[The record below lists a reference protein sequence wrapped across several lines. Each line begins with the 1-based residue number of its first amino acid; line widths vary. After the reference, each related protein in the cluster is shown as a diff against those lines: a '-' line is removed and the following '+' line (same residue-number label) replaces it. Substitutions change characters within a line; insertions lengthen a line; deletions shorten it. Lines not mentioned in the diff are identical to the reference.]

1 MKELIKVE
9 SLSFIE
15 SKRQEIKEAMENIKV
30 VIVNDPETYK
40 EAVLIKRE
48 AEKVKKD
55 LERFRIDFNKEFTK
69 VVKSLYEPIDLV
81 IDNQGLEISEWD
93 DKLNNEK
100 LEVIEAHFNTLNS
113 PVDLERLFDNRYFNK
128 TYDVKDA
135 CLDLESKVVKIKSD
149 LDIIKTLSPEPRL
162 KVLYLE
168 HLDITK
174 AKELFDL
181 ENNNVVE
188 VKEVGNGKLKYNL
201 TFETDKETFAK
212 IERFIQALGIELN
225 EFHS

>member
-149 LDIIKTLSPEPRL
+149 LDIVKMLSPEPRL
-162 KVLYLE
+162 KELYLE

>member
-9 SLSFIE
+9 NLSFIE

-30 VIVNDPETYK
+30 VIVNDPDTYK

-48 AEKVKKD
+48 AENVKKD

-81 IDNQGLEISEWD
+81 IDNQGLEISEWG

-100 LEVIEAHFNTLNS
+100 LEVIVAHFNTLNS

-149 LDIIKTLSPEPRL
+149 LDIIKMLSPEPRL
-162 KVLYLE
+162 KELYLK

-181 ENNNVVE
+181 ENNNTVKVE
-188 VKEVGNGKLKYNL
+188 QLENLKFQYHL
-201 TFETDKETFAK
+201 TFETDEETFAK

>member
-9 SLSFIE
+9 NLSFIE

-69 VVKSLYEPIDLV
+69 VVKSLYDPIDLV

-100 LEVIEAHFNTLNS
+100 LEVIVAHFITLNS

-149 LDIIKTLSPEPRL
+149 LDIIKMLSPEPRL
-162 KVLYLE
+162 KELYLK

-201 TFETDKETFAK
+201 TFETDEETFAK

-225 EFHS
+225 EFHL

>member
-9 SLSFIE
+9 NLSFIE

-69 VVKSLYEPIDLV
+69 VVKSLYDPIDLV

-100 LEVIEAHFNTLNS
+100 LEVIVAHFITLNS

-135 CLDLESKVVKIKSD
+135 CLDLESKVVRIKSD
-149 LDIIKTLSPEPRL
+149 LDII
-162 KVLYLE
+162 
-168 HLDITK
+168 
-174 AKELFDL
+174 
-181 ENNNVVE
+181 
-188 VKEVGNGKLKYNL
+188 
-201 TFETDKETFAK
+201 
-212 IERFIQALGIELN
+212 
-225 EFHS
+225 

>member
-15 SKRQEIKEAMENIKV
+15 SKRQEIKKAMENIKV

-48 AEKVKKD
+48 AENVKKD
-55 LERFRIDFNKEFTK
+55 LERFRIDFNKEFTR

-100 LEVIEAHFNTLNS
+100 LEVIVAHFITLNS

-128 TYDVKDA
+128 TYKVEDA

-149 LDIIKTLSPEPRL
+149 LDIIKMLSPEPRL
-162 KVLYLE
+162 KELYLK

-181 ENNNVVE
+181 ENNNTVKVE
-188 VKEVGNGKLKYNL
+188 QLENLKFQYHL
-201 TFETDKETFAK
+201 TFEADEETYNK